1 MVEQFDPYITFRV
14 GLAIL
19 FSGFVIY
26 DMIALMVWFRELPR
40 LMRRM
45 VLLKLLQVR
54 SHSLKLELTLV
65 VALLMVQGI
74 LFRILVRGV

>member
-1 MVEQFDPYITFRV
+1 MVEQFDPYMTFRV

-19 FSGFVIY
+19 FSGFLIY
-26 DMIALMVWFRELPR
+26 DMIALMVWYRELPR

-54 SHSLKLELTLV
+54 SYSLKLELTLV
-65 VALLMVQGI
+65 LALLMVQSI
-74 LFRILVRGV
+74 LLRILVRGV

>member
-14 GLAIL
+14 GLSIL

-26 DMIALMVWFRELPR
+26 DIIALMVWFRGLPR

-54 SHSLKLELTLV
+54 SHSLKLELALV
-65 VALLMVQGI
+65 AVLLMVQGI
-74 LFRILVRGV
+74 LFQILVRGV